1 MPTPIYFDYCAT
13 TPVHP
18 EVREAMLAA
27 LDNGFGNPSSMH
39 WAGREALGL
48 IDRARVQVAES
59 IHCRADEIVFT
70 SGATEADNLA
80 LLGVM
85 RSRQPGAHLIT
96 SAIEHHAIL
105 HAAQQLEQEGYA
117 VTYLPVDAQGLVD
130 PAEVGRAIRPETAL
144 ISIMLVN
151 NEMGA
156 IQPIAKI
163 ASLAKQAGILMHSDA
178 VQGMGLLQ
186 IEVDA
191 LQVDL
196 LSLSAHK
203 IYGPKGIGAL
213 YVRKGTRLS
222 PLLYGGPQELGFRPG
237 TENVP
242 GIVGMGAACQ
252 VVSQYKPEEYPRI
265 SAFRSQLI
273 NGLQK
278 RIPGIKV
285 NGPAGPV
292 SPHVLS
298 VVFPGADSEAMLV
311 RLNAVGFALSLGSAC
326 NSKSIQPSH
335 VLMAIGLPTEEAE
348 ATLRISLGLPTTP
361 AEIDCLVEVLPEIY
375 SRSRAE

>member
-1 MPTPIYFDYCAT
+1 MPTPIYLDYCAT
-13 TPVHP
+13 TPIHP
-18 EVREAMLAA
+18 EVRGAMLAA

-39 WAGREALGL
+39 WAGKEALGL
-48 IDRARVQVAES
+48 VNRARVQVAES
-59 IHCRADEIVFT
+59 IHCLPEEVVFT

-105 HAAQQLEQEGYA
+105 HAAQQLEEEGYG
-117 VTYLPVDAQGLVD
+117 VTYLPVDSQGLVD
-130 PAEVGRAIRPETAL
+130 PGEVGRAIRPETAL

-156 IQPIAKI
+156 VQPVARI
-163 ASLAKQAGILMHSDA
+163 ASLARQAGILMHTDA

-186 IEVDA
+186 TEVDA

-203 IYGPKGIGAL
+203 IYGPKGVGAL
-213 YVRKGTRLS
+213 YVRKNTRLT
-222 PLLYGGPQELGFRPG
+222 PLLHGGPQELGFRPG

-242 GIVGMGAACQ
+242 GIVGLGAACQ
-252 VVSQYKPEEYPRI
+252 VVSRLKQEEYPRI
-265 SAFRSQLI
+265 SALRRQLI
-273 NGLQK
+273 NGLK
-278 RIPGIKV
+278 ERLPGVKV
-285 NGPAGPV
+285 NGPSGPV

-311 RLNAVGFALSLGSAC
+311 RLNAAGFALSLGSAC

-335 VLMAIGLPTEEAE
+335 VLIAMGLPAEEAE
-348 ATLRISLGLPTTP
+348 ATLRISLGLPSTP
-361 AEIDCLVEVLPEIY
+361 AEIDCLLEVLPEIY
-375 SRSRAE
+375 SRSRAG